1 VSTSN
6 IHAYLRAP
14 AANIQLERVGPF
26 VARLT
31 LGTTHP
37 MLNYAVPDDGASPS
51 DRDIRALINLFERRD
66 LRPRLEY
73 EACTAPVLEE
83 LLVAAGFVVE
93 ARLPLMGCRPVT
105 TPPIQPSSPFTV
117 VKAETDS
124 DHTDAII
131 VANEAY
137 GEPER
142 RSRPEMVAARREMT
156 AAGGAVVLA
165 RERATGAPVGSGLF
179 PPPRAGLSE
188 LAAVGTR
195 EESRGRGVATAVTSL
210 LVRCAR
216 DNGIEFLW
224 LTPEDDQAE
233 RIYARVGFDRLGG
246 HMVHISRSVA
256 GYHR

>member
-1 VSTSN
+1 MNTSK

-31 LGTTHP
+31 LGTSHP

-51 DRDIRALINLFERRD
+51 AADITALIDLFERRN
-66 LRPRLEY
+66 LKARLEY
-73 EACTAPVLEE
+73 EADAAPVLEE

-93 ARLPLMGCRPVT
+93 ARLPLMGCRPADAQL
-105 TPPIQPSSPFTV
+105 IEPSPPFTV
-117 VKAETDS
+117 VKAETEA
-124 DHTDAII
+124 DHIDAII
-131 VANEAY
+131 VADEAY
-137 GEPER
+137 REPKR
-142 RSRPEMVAARREMT
+142 RPRRGVVNTRREMT

-179 PPPRAGLSE
+179 PPPRAGVSE

-195 EESRGRGVATAVTSL
+195 EAFRGRGVATAVTSH
-210 LVRCAR
+210 LVGRAR
-216 DNGIEFLW
+216 YNRVEFLW

-233 RIYARVGFDRLGG
+233 RTYGRVGFARLGG
-246 HMVHISRSVA
+246 HMVHISRPVD
-256 GYHR
+256 GDRK